1 MVCTNQ
7 NLINS
12 QDRSG
17 RWEHGDRRPMQR
29 FGSEMVVGLLEQC
42 YDWKRVEVVVDEPF
56 WREGGRCQG

>member
-1 MVCTNQ
+1 
-7 NLINS
+7 
-12 QDRSG
+12 
-17 RWEHGDRRPMQR
+17 MQR